1 MCSQTGCTSP
11 IRDPIKKNIVDLPTR
26 FFFFSCSV
34 QHPNKQLQTKHS
46 FWTSYAK
53 KNSAK
58 MRVAF
63 LLVSLAASLALA
75 QDINPVPACGQGC
88 FNSMKGTLGCAPAD
102 QKCLCDKPDYRN
114 GLKDC
119 VTQSCGADATAVHAA
134 LNTYVDAVCVAAAG
148 PPPAAATSTPPAL
161 STPASTPPHSTSAPP
176 TSAPASTTPAAST
189 TPSSTSASTAST
201 TSSSSTSSSTQSSS
215 SSSTT
220 SSATSSATAAPAAS
234 EKSAEGLSNTAK
246 IGIAVGGAV
255 AALGLIGVLVCVFL
269 HRRNQRQDNDQLRR
283 LKISEPMP
291 GAGRTYAGDHFHD
304 KYQSSSPSDIDFK
317 SRRYEDMLPRQMP
330 RNMV

>member
-1 MCSQTGCTSP
+1 
-11 IRDPIKKNIVDLPTR
+11 
-26 FFFFSCSV
+26 
-34 QHPNKQLQTKHS
+34 
-46 FWTSYAK
+46 
-53 KNSAK
+53 
-58 MRVAF
+58 MRVAL

-119 VTQSCGADATAVHAA
+119 VTQSCGADAAAVHSA
-134 LNTYVDAVCVAAAG
+134 LNVYVDAVCAAAAS
-148 PPPAAATSTPPAL
+148 PAAATSATPAP

-176 TSAPASTTPAAST
+176 TSAPAPTTAA
-189 TPSSTSASTAST
+189 AST
-201 TSSSSTSSSTQSSS
+201 TSSSTSTATATTTS
-215 SSSTT
+215 SSSTPSST
-220 SSATSSATAAPAAS
+220 KSSSTTSSSATSSATPAPTTS

-269 HRRNQRQDNDQLRR
+269 HRRNQRRDNDQLRR
-283 LKISEPMP
+283 LKISDPMP

-304 KYQSSSPSDIDFK
+304 KYQSNSPSDIDFK
-317 SRRYEDMLPRQMP
+317 SRRYEDMLPRQTP
-330 RNMV
+330 RTMV

>member
-1 MCSQTGCTSP
+1 
-11 IRDPIKKNIVDLPTR
+11 
-26 FFFFSCSV
+26 
-34 QHPNKQLQTKHS
+34 
-46 FWTSYAK
+46 
-53 KNSAK
+53 
-58 MRVAF
+58 MRVAL

-119 VTQSCGADATAVHAA
+119 VTQSCGADANAVHSA
-134 LNTYVDAVCVAAAG
+134 LNVYVDAVCVAAAG
-148 PPPAAATSTPPAL
+148 PPPAAATSASPAP
-161 STPASTPPHSTSAPP
+161 STAASSAPHSTSAPP
-176 TSAPASTTPAAST
+176 TSAAAPTTPAAST
-189 TPSSTSASTAST
+189 TPSSTSASAAPT

-215 SSSTT
+215 TT
-220 SSATSSATAAPAAS
+220 SSSATSSATAAPAAS

-317 SRRYEDMLPRQMP
+317 SRRYEDMLPRQTP